1 MSRLS
6 QEDFSACFKALSQLT
21 SDVVWVVDAKTGA
34 VAYVNAAVEV
44 LLGSSQS
51 AFIGKH
57 IAESVVAE
65 DAGVVQDMLAADCAE
80 LASEVAQLTLRR
92 LHTGQKRA
100 VTLQSH
106 WCCKVKC
113 DVLLP
118 QMKSYRGAC
127 THAEA
132 ITICCLLACSW
143 TPVVCQHGMS

>member
-6 QEDFSACFKALSQLT
+6 QEDFSACFNALSELT

-44 LLGSSQS
+44 LLGCSHS

-92 LHTGQKRA
+92 QHSGQKRA
-100 VTLQSH
+100 VSLQSH

-113 DVLLP
+113 DMLVP
-118 QMKSYRGAC
+118 KMKSYHGVC
-127 THAEA
+127 TQD
-132 ITICCLLACSW
+132 ITHCCLLACSW
-143 TPVVCQHGMS
+143 MPEVCQHGMS